1 MHTFQ
6 PYPFDV
12 IEINPFKKFGEEW
25 GALTSEAGERI
36 NSMTISWGGVG
47 ELWGKHVATVYVRKS
62 RFTKEL
68 LDAGEYFSITFFEPH
83 YKNWLKYLGA
93 VSGRQENKIEGARLT
108 INRHKGV
115 PFIDD
120 GNFVIICKK
129 LACSLIEPDGFADPE
144 IKEKFYPEADYH
156 YMYIGEIL
164 ELLAR

>member
-12 IEINPFKKFGEEW
+12 IELNPFAKFGDDW
-25 GALTSEAGERI
+25 GALTSEYGGKI
-36 NSMTISWGGVG
+36 NAMTIAWGGVG
-47 ELWGKHVATVYVRKS
+47 ELWGKHVATVYVRES
-62 RFTKEL
+62 RYTKEL
-68 LDAGEYFSITFFEPH
+68 LDSGEYFSITFFEPH

-93 VSGRQENKIEGARLT
+93 VSGRQEDKIAGARLT
-108 INRHKGV
+108 INRHKDV

-129 LACSLIEPDGFADPE
+129 LSCTLIGPDDILDSSILDAHYKDG
-144 IKEKFYPEADYH
+144 DYH
-156 YMYIGEIL
+156 YMYVGEIL